1 MTLLRSGNETSKD
14 CTNSCMVTEVLP
26 VSDTGD
32 IEMDVT
38 KPGDMYLNLL
48 LKTYQDQKATLKHE
62 LKEKNNIIL
71 KLLNSAQK
79 DLKACETLENP
90 TTSKNASSSD
100 DSSSSKAPWQQTK
113 PKNTVRRV
121 DQTDDNVTIST
132 ANRFKNLSES
142 EWIREDVYEN
152 SDDSGGSNKASA
164 RKPTQVN
171 KATRRKDVEVEKNP
185 ERNSHSP
192 YRRNGLQRDSDDRR
206 TVAIIG
212 DSMIKDLKFKDFQ
225 SRCPKEK
232 IYVKSYPGSTIRD
245 MTHYIQP
252 TAERNPDA
260 IFLHTGTN
268 SLKDSESSEQTA
280 NEILELAASIKT
292 DQNEVVVSSIITRG
306 DDLND
311 KAQEVNEILYSHC
324 NDFGITY
331 LDNSNIEKYN
341 LTYRGRFP
349 GLHLNKSG
357 SDILLS
363 NFVDFI
369 NM

>member
-1 MTLLRSGNETSKD
+1 MSK
-14 CTNSCMVTEVLP
+14 T
-26 VSDTGD
+26 
-32 IEMDVT
+32 T
-38 KPGDMYLNLL
+38 K
-48 LKTYQDQKATLKHE
+48 
-62 LKEKNNIIL
+62 
-71 KLLNSAQK
+71 
-79 DLKACETLENP
+79 
-90 TTSKNASSSD
+90 
-100 DSSSSKAPWQQTK
+100 
-113 PKNTVRRV
+113 
-121 DQTDDNVTIST
+121 
-132 ANRFKNLSES
+132 
-142 EWIREDVYEN
+142 
-152 SDDSGGSNKASA
+152 
-164 RKPTQVN
+164 
-171 KATRRKDVEVEKNP
+171 RKDVEVEKNP

-192 YRRNGLQRDSDDRR
+192 YRRNGLSRDPSERR

-245 MTHYIQP
+245 MTHYIRP
-252 TAERNPDA
+252 PAERNPDA
-260 IFLHTGTN
+260 IFLHIGTN

-324 NDFGITY
+324 NDYGITY